1 MPDWENAPVV
11 TFSRNGQAL
20 TLGRSGE
27 EPTLHLKGS
36 TGLGVAPVDI
46 AKTDRITGDGSIVR
60 GVRYTDRELFIPL
73 LVEQPSSGDLSLWRR
88 ELTRL
93 LAPSSGDPAGSLVE
107 VQIEDPATGTVR
119 MIRGIYQDG
128 LDGDYGDDTD
138 GSWQTLG
145 LTFTCPDP
153 WWLGPERLV
162 ELRVNPGAK
171 PFLSDTVPF
180 FPVILAQS
188 VVQGRLDV
196 EIDGDGPVSP
206 VWEVLGPGTDLRIS
220 DGSSVIEIDGDFPA
234 GSPVVID
241 AGSGRIVPDRWADTS
256 LRSRLFDLAPGRH
269 SLTVTLVSATADTLV
284 RLTYRERYLE
294 GI

>member
-1 MPDWENAPVV
+1 MSRWVDSPVV
-11 TFSRNGQAL
+11 SFSRGGQVFE
-20 TLGRSGE
+20 LGRSGE
-27 EPTLHLKGS
+27 AAALHLTGS
-36 TGLGVAPVDI
+36 TGLGLAPVDI
-46 AKTDRITGDGSIVR
+46 KSSERLSGDGSIVR
-60 GVRYTDRELFIPL
+60 GVRYGARDVYVPL
-73 LVEQPSSGDLSLWRR
+73 LLSGTELSVAEARR
-88 ELTRL
+88 DLTRL
-93 LAPSSGDPAGSLVE
+93 LAPHLGMVDVRIQDPV
-107 VQIEDPATGTVR
+107 TGTDR
-119 MIRGIYQDG
+119 TIRGYLREG
-128 LDGDYGDDTD
+128 MEGDF
-138 GSWQTLG
+138 GSDFGRSWHRLG
-145 LTFTCPDP
+145 LTFECPDP

-188 VVQGRLDV
+188 VVQGRFDV

-234 GSPVVID
+234 ESPVVID
-241 AGSGRIVPDRWADTS
+241 TGSGRIVPDRWADTS

>member
-1 MPDWENAPVV
+1 MRRWSDSPVV
-11 TFSRNGQAL
+11 SFARDGQVFE
-20 TLGRSGE
+20 LGRSGLD
-27 EPTLHLKGS
+27 PVLHLHGS

-46 AKTDRITGDGSIVR
+46 AKTDRITGDGSVVR
-60 GVRYTDRELFIPL
+60 GVRYTDREVYIPL
-73 LVEQPSSGDLSLWRR
+73 AVEAESAAALSEVRR
-88 ELTRL
+88 TLNRL
-93 LAPSSGDPAGSLVE
+93 LAPHLGPVE
-107 VQIEDPATGTVR
+107 VRIQDPATGTDR
-119 MIRGIYQDG
+119 MIRGYYTDG
-128 LDGDYGDDTD
+128 LDGDFGDTFH
-138 GSWQTLG
+138 GTWQTLG

-188 VVQGRLDV
+188 VVQGRFDV

-220 DGSSVIEIDGDFPA
+220 DGSSVIEIDGDFA
-234 GSPVVID
+234 AESPVVID
-241 AGSGRIVPDRWADTS
+241 TGSGRIVPDRWADTS

>member
-1 MPDWENAPVV
+1 MSRWVDSPIVS
-11 TFSRNGQAL
+11 FSRDGQAL
-20 TLGRSGE
+20 ELGRSGE
-27 EPTLHLKGS
+27 APALHLTGS
-36 TGLGVAPVDI
+36 TGLGLAPVDI
-46 AKTDRITGDGSIVR
+46 KSSERLSGDGSIVR
-60 GVRYTDRELFIPL
+60 GVRYGARDVYVPL
-73 LVEQPSSGDLSLWRR
+73 LLSGTELSVSEARR
-88 ELTRL
+88 DLTRL
-93 LAPSSGDPAGSLVE
+93 LAPHLGMVDVRIQDPV
-107 VQIEDPATGTVR
+107 TGTDR
-119 MIRGIYQDG
+119 MIRGYLREG
-128 LDGDYGDDTD
+128 MEGDFGTD
-138 GSWQTLG
+138 FGRSWHRLG
-145 LTFTCPDP
+145 LTFECPDP

-188 VVQGRLDV
+188 VVQGRFDV

-220 DGSSVIEIDGDFPA
+220 DGESVIEIDGNFTA